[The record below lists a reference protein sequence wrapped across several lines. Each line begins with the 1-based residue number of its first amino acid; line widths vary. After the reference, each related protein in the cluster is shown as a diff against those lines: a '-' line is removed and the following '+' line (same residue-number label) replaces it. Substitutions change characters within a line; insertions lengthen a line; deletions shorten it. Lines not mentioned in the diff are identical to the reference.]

1 MSAAYLKAY
10 PSMPTGSVCHV
21 LVVEDDPAM
30 RLLLA
35 DLLSDA
41 GYTVATMPNGAKALD
56 YLRRAPT
63 PPTLILLDLMM
74 PIMDGWHFRTLQCA
88 DPDLAAIPTIVL
100 SAHVESRAAETRFK
114 HVRGM
119 SADAYLP
126 KPIDAEQLL
135 TLVAQY
141 CTQ

>member
-1 MSAAYLKAY
+1 MTES
-10 PSMPTGSVCHV
+10 SICQV
-21 LVVEDDPAM
+21 LIVEDDPPM
-30 RLLLA
+30 RVLLA
-35 DLLSDA
+35 DLLTEA
-41 GYTVATMPNGAKALD
+41 GYIVATMANGATALD
-56 YLRRAPT
+56 SLRHAPT
-63 PPTLILLDLMM
+63 PPQLILLDLMM
-74 PIMDGWHFRTLQCA
+74 PVMDGWHFRTLQCA